1 VAEEKAPATTR
12 DRGRLIAALVGGGLI
27 TAFALANLDEVEV
40 NWLFWSASTPLII
53 VIAVSFL
60 LGGLTGVLASR
71 ARRTE
76 KQ

>member
-1 VAEEKAPATTR
+1 VAEQPEAPSR
-12 DRGRLIAALVGGGLI
+12 RERGRVVAALVSGGLI
-27 TAFALANLDEVEV
+27 TAFALANLDEVKV
-40 NWLFWSASTPLII
+40 NWIIGSGSTPLII

-76 KQ
+76 KD